1 MGNKPKSHLEEY
13 VLNDVG
19 KVYNGSYKRPIGRD
33 WAFGQFE
40 EAVLPAAVY
49 ILDKAS
55 SRLRPS
61 QRGDPIKVSRAIS
74 ALVNDV
80 DDRGVLSGR
89 WQPPYE
95 PHTAP
100 WEWSGSVAILEK
112 YMEGHGRPVKYGQC
126 WVFSAVTTTSMYLT
140 EVSWK

>member
-112 YMEGHGRPVKYGQC
+112 YMEGG
-126 WVFSAVTTTSMYLT
+126 
-140 EVSWK
+140 